1 MNGMFDL
8 FWLFFII
15 SALQPVFQRRMLEA
29 ARLRLLQQ
37 IEKAYKCRVITL
49 IHRQETMSLLG
60 FPIMR
65 FIDVHDS
72 EAVIRAI
79 RLTDKNVPIDLVLHT
94 PGGLVLASVQI
105 ARALKRHPSRTRVIV
120 PHYAMSGGTLIALA
134 AHEIVMDPNAVL
146 GPVDPQLGS
155 YPAASVLK
163 VLSQKDINRV
173 SDETLIRAD
182 LARKA
187 LDQLNSVVR
196 ELLAGRLSD
205 EQAAHIAQELASG
218 RWTHDY
224 PITADEAR
232 ALGLNVST
240 DLPPEYYK
248 LMNLYP
254 QPVRQSPAVEFTPQP
269 LQPPPRAN
277 HAS

>member
-1 MNGMFDL
+1 MNGIFDI

-15 SALQPVFQRRMLEA
+15 SALQPVMQRRMLEA
-29 ARLRLLQQ
+29 ARLRLLQL
-37 IEKAYKCRVITL
+37 IEKKNNCRVITL

-65 FIDVHDS
+65 FIDINDS

-79 RLTDKNVPIDLVLHT
+79 RLTDQSLPIDLVLHT

-105 ARALKRHPSRTRVIV
+105 ARALKRHPAHTRVIV

-134 AHEIVMDPNAVL
+134 ADEIVMDPNAVL
-146 GPVDPQLGS
+146 GPVDPQLGN
-155 YPAASVLK
+155 YPAASVIK
-163 VLSQKDINRV
+163 VISQKDINKV

-187 LDQLNSVVR
+187 LDQLHAVVT
-196 ELLAGRLSD
+196 ELLEGRMPR
-205 EQAAHIAQELASG
+205 EQADRIAHELASG

-224 PITADEAR
+224 PITAQEAES
-232 ALGLNVST
+232 LGLKVST
-240 DLPPEYYK
+240 ELPEDYYK

-254 QPVRQSPAVEFTPQP
+254 QPVRQASTVEYTPQP
-269 LQPPPRAN
+269 LRPPSAN
-277 HAS
+277 SPTA